1 MFVPD
6 FKIFKQHALKANL
19 IPVYKELFA
28 DIETPVTTYLKLKEQ
43 SLSFLL
49 ESAEG
54 DGRWGRYSFIGL
66 NPLITITYQYPQM
79 VIKGVKEKYSYSE
92 VNDPLPFL
100 RQIISQFRLA
110 DISGLPRFQG
120 GLVGYFAYDVIRCWE
135 RIPGKA
141 KKDTSIP
148 EAIFVLP
155 QELIIFDHVSHKIKA
170 VNFVYIEKI
179 NNLERLYKKATER
192 INARIK
198 KLSTPLNYQTSSLSL
213 GFVKSNFTKKEFME
227 AVEKTKNYILNGD
240 AIQVVLSQRLETEFK
255 GDVFNIYRALRSL
268 NPSPYMF
275 YLDFGDLKLI
285 GASPE
290 ILVRLEDGLIT
301 LRPIAGTRPR
311 GATENQDKSLERELL
326 ADPKERAEHIML
338 VDLGRND
345 VGRVAKAGTVKV
357 TELMVVEHYSHVMH
371 IVSNIIGKLKQNE
384 DAFSVLKASFPAGT
398 VSGAPKVRA
407 MQIIDELEPTQR
419 GPYAGAVGYFSFSGN
434 MDFCITI
441 RTVIAW
447 ENKLYIQ
454 VGAGI
459 VADSI
464 PEREYQETMNK
475 AQAMLKAIEWTKN
488 GF

>member
-6 FKIFKQHALKANL
+6 FKLFKQHALKANL

-43 SLSFLL
+43 SFSFLL

-54 DGRWGRYSFIGL
+54 GGRWGRYSFIGL

-79 VIKGVKEKYSYSE
+79 VIKTVNQQQIYSE

-100 RQIISQFRLA
+100 RQIIDQFRLA
-110 DISGLPRFQG
+110 DVPGLPRFQG

-135 RIPGKA
+135 RIPAKA

-148 EAIFVLP
+148 EAIFILP
-155 QELIIFDHVSHKIKA
+155 QELIIFDHVSHKIKV

-179 NNLERLYKKATER
+179 GNLEALYKKATER
-192 INARIK
+192 INARISE
-198 KLSTPLNYQTSSLSL
+198 LSTSLNYKNSSLSL

-255 GDVFNIYRALRSL
+255 GDVFNIYRALRSV

-311 GATENQDKSLERELL
+311 GATANQDKSLEKELL

-345 VGRVAKAGTVKV
+345 VGRVARAGTVKV
-357 TELMVVEHYSHVMH
+357 TELMAIEYYSHVMH

-407 MQIIDELEPTQR
+407 MEIIDELEPTQR

-447 ENKLYIQ
+447 KNKLYIQ

-459 VADSI
+459 VADSL
-464 PEREYQETMNK
+464 PEKEYQETMNK